1 MAHPDTHTPLTH
13 TTPVSRLEAFHNAHF
28 STAAKSRFLNPR
40 KRTYWDTL
48 CGSCEAYWSNYSRA
62 QPLETQGDHVKH
74 TSEATVQ
81 QETLV
86 HEKPEQHVQVRVEE
100 DQQGDESEWLED
112 AEPTY
117 SLTPDMIAMFRHS
130 EMWRRE
136 RQAQHDAEAKAER
149 DAEVRAEEVTIR
161 GALSSVSTT
170 SAQSTNTT
178 DDPLDSYSPKTR
190 KTIQELESEL
200 NAQFKRH
207 VQTRRPVLWPVLPVR
222 W

>member
-1 MAHPDTHTPLTH
+1 MAHPDTHTPLTY
-13 TTPVSRLEAFHNAHF
+13 TAPVSRLQAFQIAHF

-40 KRTYWDTL
+40 KRTYWDSL
-48 CGSCEAYWSNYSRA
+48 CGNCEAYWSSYSCA
-62 QPLETQGDHVKH
+62 QPSETPDDHITH
-74 TSEATVQ
+74 TSDTTVQ
-81 QETLV
+81 QETHE
-86 HEKPEQHVQVRVEE
+86 HEKSEQHVQVPVQE
-100 DQQGDESEWLED
+100 DEQGDESEWLED

-136 RQAQHDAEAKAER
+136 RKAQREAEAQAER
-149 DAEVRAEEVTIR
+149 DAVKVEENRVTIT
-161 GALSSVSTT
+161 GALPTT

-178 DDPLDSYSPKTR
+178 NNPPNSYSPKTR
-190 KTIQELESEL
+190 KTIQELELEL
-200 NAQFKRH
+200 NAQFQRH